1 MVSGKFTWQHVSISI
16 FAQIDSIKSNVAS
29 SRHLTRCYPVRLMM
43 KSQHREREGLVL
55 TLLLL
60 SDDIEIFKNEEF
72 NLYIWSYLQVSELL
86 GDGVGSAEL
95 VLQQGE
101 RFCTVLDLIGS

>member
-1 MVSGKFTWQHVSISI
+1 MLSCSPDDEIATQ
-16 FAQIDSIKSNVAS
+16 
-29 SRHLTRCYPVRLMM
+29 
-43 KSQHREREGLVL
+43 RERGFGFNITVIV
-55 TLLLL
+55 